1 MKKLLLFLTV
11 LCCLAGCGKYT
22 KEDIIKNFSKNVNN
36 SNGYHITGNLEIY
49 RDEELYTYT
58 VDSSYQKEDK
68 FRVSLTNQTNNH
80 EQIILKNEDGVF
92 VVTPSLNKSFKF
104 QSDWPYNNSQIYLLQ
119 PIVRDIK
126 NDDILLFEDTKDGY
140 ILTVKV
146 KYDNDTKLDK
156 QKIYLDKDLNLTKV
170 EVLDNKDNIKMRMNI
185 LEYNLKE
192 DFDDDYF
199 KLNDSYNEDT
209 NNKKEPKKENNENNN
224 EISNNENNSQNNENS
239 NNEPTEEQPQSKI
252 EDIVYPMYLPL
263 NTYLSNQDKVSTEA
277 GERVIMTFSGDKPFL
292 LVQETAQI
300 NNTTDYIAGDPYL
313 ILDTIGAVTDYSV
326 SWINNGIEYSVV
338 SDTLKIDELIS
349 VAESI
354 SPKVVGK

>member
-1 MKKLLLFLTV
+1 
-11 LCCLAGCGKYT
+11 
-22 KEDIIKNFSKNVNN
+22 
-36 SNGYHITGNLEIY
+36 
-49 RDEELYTYT
+49 
-58 VDSSYQKEDK
+58 
-68 FRVSLTNQTNNH
+68 
-80 EQIILKNEDGVF
+80 
-92 VVTPSLNKSFKF
+92 
-104 QSDWPYNNSQIYLLQ
+104 
-119 PIVRDIK
+119 
-126 NDDILLFEDTKDGY
+126 
-140 ILTVKV
+140 
-146 KYDNDTKLDK
+146 
-156 QKIYLDKDLNLTKV
+156 
-170 EVLDNKDNIKMRMNI
+170 MRMNI

-199 KLNDSYNEDT
+199 KLNDSYQEET
-209 NNKKEPKKENNENNN
+209 NNKKENNENNN